1 MKVLPFKIPKP
12 KGDALVFQE
21 DYERVFYDKLH
32 QHEEIQ
38 ISIILY
44 GEGTLIVG
52 DTINHYKAGE
62 VFVIG
67 SNIPHV
73 FKSDPVEEDT
83 PKSHMLSLFFT
94 KSSFGEDFFELDEL
108 STLGSFFKRS
118 EAGFK
123 ITSSKNKIKELF
135 LKIQT
140 SSKIDRFLLFFK
152 LLKKLSKIEYTSLSS
167 FIYEKKYTDVEG
179 KRMSN
184 VFEYTIE
191 NFNKHI
197 TLDTIAIV
205 ATMSQNAFCKYFKKR
220 TNKTYFQFLSEVRIE
235 HACKLLEENKDL
247 SVTEIAEKSGFN
259 NISNFNRK
267 FKKIKERTPKE
278 YRNFFR

>member
-21 DYERVFYDKLH
+21 DYETVLYDKLH

-38 ISIILY
+38 ISIVLH

-52 DTINHYKAGE
+52 GTINHYKSGDIL
-62 VFVIG
+62 VIG

-73 FKSDPVEEDT
+73 FKSNPPEDMS
-83 PKSHMLSLFFT
+83 KSHMLSVFFT
-94 KSSFGEDFFELDEL
+94 TSSFGEDFFNLHEL
-108 STLGSFFKRS
+108 STLSSFFKRS

-123 ITSSKNKIKELF
+123 VTSSKSKIKDLF
-135 LKIQT
+135 LKIK
-140 SSKIDRFLLFFK
+140 SSTKIDRFLYFFK
-152 LLKKLSKIEYTSLSS
+152 LLKKLSKTEYTSLSS

-191 NFNKHI
+191 NFNQRI
-197 TLDTIAIV
+197 TLDTIAMV

-247 SVTEIAEKSGFN
+247 SITEIAEKSGFN